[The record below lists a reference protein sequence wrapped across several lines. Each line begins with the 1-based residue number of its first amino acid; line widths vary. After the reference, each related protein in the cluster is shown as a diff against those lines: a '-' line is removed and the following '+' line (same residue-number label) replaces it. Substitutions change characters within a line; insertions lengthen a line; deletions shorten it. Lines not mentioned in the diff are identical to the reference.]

1 MRRGTTGFSPP
12 GHDCLD
18 VQVPRVSLLI
28 LLALGWLSL
37 RSLLVLARVGV
48 HSSEAQLSRS
58 FEHELRQRGLRGDRT
73 GMGMDP

>member
-1 MRRGTTGFSPP
+1 M
-12 GHDCLD
+12 
-18 VQVPRVSLLI
+18 SLLI

-48 HSSEAQLSRS
+48 HSPEAQLSRS

-73 GMGMDP
+73 GMGTDP